1 MKTRDQIYAQEATSL
16 LRDVTM
22 YQVLK
27 KKQILSMYPGKEKKV
42 ENLLSYL
49 VKQGRIYRSG
59 EYYLAQ
65 PDGDKNIDHGLMA
78 AVWVLIDFIDR
89 VEYHSSG
96 DYPAKV
102 IFFADGEIYEVIH
115 AAIGKEALIN
125 HILSDPGEEPSKF
138 LILVDKAEQIPELLT
153 LNVAGYPLRARNI
166 VQQISTKQRSTG
178 RITQKSVRQLH
189 SELTHTFCD
198 H

>member
-1 MKTRDQIYAQEATSL
+1 
-16 LRDVTM
+16 
-22 YQVLK
+22 
-27 KKQILSMYPGKEKKV
+27 MYPGKEKKV
-42 ENLLSYL
+42 ENLLAYL
-49 VKQGRIYRSG
+49 VKQGRIYRNG

-115 AAIGKEALIN
+115 AAVGKETLIN

-153 LNVAGYPLRARNI
+153 LNVAAYCTVSAEGA
-166 VQQISTKQRSTG
+166 VQYY
-178 RITQKSVRQLH
+178 QK
-189 SELTHTFCD
+189 E
-198 H
+198 

>member
-102 IFFADGEIYEVIH
+102 IFFANGEIYEVIH

-153 LNVAGYPLRARNI
+153 LNVAGYCTVSTEGT
-166 VQQISTKQRSTG
+166 VQYY
-178 RITQKSVRQLH
+178 QK
-189 SELTHTFCD
+189 E
-198 H
+198 

>member
-27 KKQILSMYPGKEKKV
+27 KKQILAMYPGKEKKV

-49 VKQGRIYRSG
+49 VKQGRIYRNG

-115 AAIGKEALIN
+115 VAVGKETLIN

-153 LNVAGYPLRARNI
+153 LNVAAYCTVSAEGA
-166 VQQISTKQRSTG
+166 VQYY
-178 RITQKSVRQLH
+178 QK
-189 SELTHTFCD
+189 E
-198 H
+198 

>member
-27 KKQILSMYPGKEKKV
+27 KKQILAMYPGKEKKI
-42 ENLLSYL
+42 ENLLAYL
-49 VKQGRIYRSG
+49 VKQGRIYRNG

-96 DYPAKV
+96 DHPAKV

-115 AAIGKEALIN
+115 VAVGKETLIN

-153 LNVAGYPLRARNI
+153 LNVAAYCTVSAEGA
-166 VQQISTKQRSTG
+166 VQYY
-178 RITQKSVRQLH
+178 QK
-189 SELTHTFCD
+189 E
-198 H
+198 

>member
-16 LRDVTM
+16 LRDITM

-27 KKQILSMYPGKEKKV
+27 KKQIIAMYPGKEKKV
-42 ENLLSYL
+42 ENLLAYL
-49 VKQGRIYRSG
+49 VKQGRIYRNG

-65 PDGDKNIDHGLMA
+65 PDGGKNIDHGLMA

-96 DYPAKV
+96 DYPIKI

-115 AAIGKEALIN
+115 VAIGKEALIN
-125 HILSDPGEEPSKF
+125 HILSAPGEEQSKF

-153 LNVAGYPLRARNI
+153 LNVAGYCTVSTEGT
-166 VQQISTKQRSTG
+166 VQYY
-178 RITQKSVRQLH
+178 QK
-189 SELTHTFCD
+189 E
-198 H
+198 

>member
-1 MKTRDQIYAQEATSL
+1 
-16 LRDVTM
+16 
-22 YQVLK
+22 
-27 KKQILSMYPGKEKKV
+27 
-42 ENLLSYL
+42 
-49 VKQGRIYRSG
+49 
-59 EYYLAQ
+59 
-65 PDGDKNIDHGLMA
+65 MA

-153 LNVAGYPLRARNI
+153 LNVAGYCTVSTEGT
-166 VQQISTKQRSTG
+166 VQYY
-178 RITQKSVRQLH
+178 QK
-189 SELTHTFCD
+189 E
-198 H
+198 

>member
-16 LRDVTM
+16 LRDITM
-22 YQVLK
+22 YHVLK
-27 KKQILSMYPGKEKKV
+27 KEQLLALYPGKQKKI

-49 VKQGRIYRSG
+49 VKQDRIFRSG
-59 EYYLAQ
+59 DYYLAQ
-65 PDGDKNIDHGLMA
+65 PNGDQEIDHGLMA

-96 DYPAKV
+96 DFPTKV

-138 LILVDKAEQIPELLT
+138 LILVDKIEQISDLQAP
-153 LNVAGYPLRARNI
+153 NVAGYCTVSEDGT
-166 VQQISTKQRSTG
+166 VQYY
-178 RITQKSVRQLH
+178 QK
-189 SELTHTFCD
+189 E
-198 H
+198 